1 MHEDLRRNGNE
12 EKQPVQNDQYAPG
25 YWIFDEVPCSKEE
38 SALFSSAHEST
49 LIGRE

>member
-1 MHEDLRRNGNE
+1 MKEDLRRNRNE
-12 EKQPVQNDQYAPG
+12 EKQPVQNDQYTPG
-25 YWIFDEVPCSKEE
+25 YWIFDEVACSKEE